1 MKKKRF
7 IIAFIIVFISG
18 AVLGY
23 LGGQMFPCHRSS
35 PRHGGMSMRS
45 MVFNKMRERLEL
57 SDEQAD
63 KIRPVVDSWME
74 KVEEHRRRNAPL
86 VKDLFFGMYDQVE
99 PMLNDGQK
107 QKLSGMR
114 EHTLKFIFKD
124 RGGKKH
130 ENQKNPAD
138 AVTLPASVTTKA
150 QDNKQ
155 E

>member
-1 MKKKRF
+1 M
-7 IIAFIIVFISG
+7 
-18 AVLGY
+18 GY
-23 LGGQMFPCHRSS
+23 LGGQMFPCHRGA
-35 PRHGGMSMRS
+35 PRRGGMSMQG
-45 MVFNKMRERLEL
+45 MVFNKMQERLGL
-57 SDEQAD
+57 SDEQAE

-99 PMLNDGQK
+99 PMLNDDQK
-107 QKLSGMR
+107 QKLAGMR

-124 RGGKKH
+124 RGGKKR
-130 ENQKNPAD
+130 EKAKNSAD
-138 AVTLPASVTTKA
+138 AVTLPVPDATMK